1 MEPNL
6 ISCFKKS
13 SKSGLVNSDTKRDL
27 IHKKSCEPL
36 LVSLWFLV
44 IGCHYWASIWII
56 FIFQGFRLSSRFVLS
71 ALDFNEADKQVV
83 RGNLVLAILRHELPC
98 KNQIE
103 FAQKSATEQKLSH
116 CLIGQSRLLLQ
127 NEVSAQGGTN
137 MTFNKQIQ
145 ISSSSRYCVDRFNR
159 SDRICSQLQYC
170 SHILTSK

>member
-1 MEPNL
+1 MTCLYFLNNPARRWQMRNMEPNL

-13 SKSGLVNSDTKRDL
+13 SKSGLVSSDTKCGL

-36 LVSLWFLV
+36 PVSLWFVV
-44 IGCHYWASIWII
+44 IGSHYWASIWII

-83 RGNLVLAILRHELPC
+83 RSNLVARLRRELPC

-116 CLIGQSRLLLQ
+116 WTIKATTKWSFSPRGHKHDIQQ
-127 NEVSAQGGTN
+127 TN
-137 MTFNKQIQ
+137 TN
-145 ISSSSRYCVDRFNR
+145 
-159 SDRICSQLQYC
+159 
-170 SHILTSK
+170 